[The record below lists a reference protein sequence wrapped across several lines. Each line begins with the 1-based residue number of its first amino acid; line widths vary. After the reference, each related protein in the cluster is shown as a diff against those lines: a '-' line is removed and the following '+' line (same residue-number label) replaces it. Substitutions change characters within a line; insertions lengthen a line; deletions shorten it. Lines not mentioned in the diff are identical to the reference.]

1 MSTEQWERE
10 YTDGY
15 RKFRAE
21 LCGDSYEIKPTIYRK
36 YEKTIDGKKVII
48 TKDLVS
54 QTIVSIDNLSDEEA
68 KGERQ

>member
-10 YTDGY
+10 YSDGY
-15 RKFRAE
+15 RRFRAE
-21 LCGDSYEIKPTIYRK
+21 LCGDGYEIKPTIHRK
-36 YEKTIDGKKVII
+36 YEKTIHGKKVII